1 MELPREIQKLP
12 TETQES
18 FKEILGFPLQKL
30 PLEIQEHI
38 LRYRPELIIPYTK
51 TSSDIRN
58 ITSRLYVE
66 ELCKRPISYLE
77 IEAYLDK
84 FPTLFSIYYP
94 PDKQFI
100 IYYKIGQSKYIED
113 IFKLDI
119 YLIDR
124 DTTDPDLIYFARND
138 PVHLITYAPVTNL
151 GRVPLDSST
160 VHAMVLQ
167 MCQYNRK
174 YCTQLDLLSIYRI
187 LQNRLGCVYRQ
198 PDYAK
203 QYVLKYLDDVYNK
216 YLQNRTIDILIDTHA
231 YLFIHSKIFNI
242 YPSIQPLD
250 IHNWIFDNTGK
261 PIAELGE
268 LLTDFDKRNMN
279 NTIKTME
286 KEVPQMYVQIRN
298 ILEHL

>member
-1 MELPREIQKLP
+1 MELPQEIQKLP

-18 FKEILGFPLQKL
+18 SKEIRGFPLQEL
-30 PLEIQEHI
+30 PPEIQERI
-38 LRYRPELIIPYTK
+38 LRYHPELVIPYTK

-66 ELCKRPISYLE
+66 ELCKRPISDLE
-77 IEAYLDK
+77 IKAYLDES
-84 FPTLFSIYYP
+84 PTLFSIYYP
-94 PDKQFI
+94 PEKQFI

-119 YLIDR
+119 NLIGR
-124 DTTDPDLIYFARND
+124 DTVDPYLTHFATNG
-138 PVHLITYAPVTNL
+138 PTYLITYAPVTDL
-151 GRVPLDSST
+151 GGVPLDSST
-160 VHAMVLQ
+160 VYTMVLQ
-167 MCQYNRK
+167 MCRYGDK
-174 YCTQLDLLSIYRI
+174 YCSQLDLLSIYRI

-203 QYVLKYLDDVYNK
+203 QYVLKYLDDVYNE
-216 YLQNRTIDILIDTHA
+216 YLQNRTIDILINTHA

-250 IHNWIFDNTGK
+250 IHDWIIDNTGK

-268 LLTDFDKRNMN
+268 FLSDFDKRNMS

-286 KEVPQMYVQIRN
+286 KEIYQMYVQIRN